1 MVLKLSKNNKAD
13 LSVNVIIIAA
23 IALIVL
29 VVLIIVFTGRFGI
42 FSSGVEKT
50 SGCEKA
56 CKALGYG
63 HGQNELTGCTKSQKP
78 LPGFTSEKGDPCCC
92 APKTDQYGMV

>member
-1 MVLKLSKNNKAD
+1 MFSGLLYNKKAD

-42 FSSGVEKT
+42 FSDGVKNIGT
-50 SGCEKA
+50 
-56 CKALGYG
+56 CKSLGGECQGPDCSSDQKKIYG
-63 HGQNELTGCTKSQKP
+63 AMDCGKDYDGDGKP
-78 LPGFTSEKGDPCCC
+78 DKQGKYCC
-92 APKTDQYGMV
+92 K

>member
-1 MVLKLSKNNKAD
+1 MFSRLLNKKAD

-42 FSSGVEKT
+42 FNEGIKSFGNPSEPCTAEGQDMRVVAREKCDEARGERKVYAKT
-50 SGCEKA
+50 KEDFVC
-56 CKALGYG
+56 CK
-63 HGQNELTGCTKSQKP
+63 
-78 LPGFTSEKGDPCCC
+78 LPS
-92 APKTDQYGMV
+92 